1 MSRLLRRNILGII
14 FPDRS
19 ESESPLRRIL
29 VSLVIGILILAPVL
43 LLPSCAKTKYEKKVY
58 PNHHVEIVVED
69 YGVIKVEL
77 LTNEAPTTVNNFVAL
92 AESGFYNGST
102 FHRIIK
108 NFMVQGGMAP
118 ADWTGD
124 TPKSIT
130 GEFSAN
136 GIVNNIKHTR
146 GTISMA
152 RAGNDMNSATSQFF
166 ICQVDYPS
174 LDGQYAAFGHVTEG
188 MEVVDAMAEVPYGDN
203 GAVAPENQPVIKE
216 ILVID

>member
-1 MSRLLRRNILGII
+1 MSRILRRNILEIL
-14 FPDRS
+14 FPTKGD
-19 ESESPLRRIL
+19 SESPLRRVL
-29 VSLVIGILILAPVL
+29 VSLTIALLILALVF
-43 LLPSCAKTKYEKKVY
+43 LLPSCEKTKYEKTTY
-58 PNHHVEIVVED
+58 PNHHVEIEVQD

-77 LTNEAPTTVNNFVAL
+77 LTNEAPVTVNNFVAL

-118 ADWTGD
+118 SNWTGE
-124 TPKSIT
+124 TPKNIH

-136 GIVNNIKHTR
+136 GTTNNIKHTR

-152 RAGNDMNSATSQFF
+152 RTSDNMNSATSQFF

-174 LDGQYAAFGHVTEG
+174 LNGQYAAFGHVTEG

-203 GAVAPENQPVIKE
+203 GAVDPENQPVIKE
-216 ILVID
+216 IRVID

>member
-1 MSRLLRRNILGII
+1 MSRIIRRSILNIFFG
-14 FPDRS
+14 DRS
-19 ESESPLRRIL
+19 DDESPLRRLLIGLGIGVLIIAL
-29 VSLVIGILILAPVL
+29 VF
-43 LLPSCAKTKYEKKVY
+43 LLPSCSSTRYEKKDY
-58 PNHHVEIVVED
+58 PNHHVEIDVRD

-77 LTNEAPTTVNNFVAL
+77 ETNEAPETVNNFIAL

-118 ADWTGD
+118 EGWTGD
-124 TPKSIT
+124 TPKPIH

-136 GIVNNIKHTR
+136 GTTNNIKHTR

-152 RAGNDMNSATSQFF
+152 RTSLDMNSATSQFF

-174 LDGQYAAFGHVTEG
+174 LNGQYAAFGHVTEG
-188 MEVVDAMAEVPYGDN
+188 MEVVDAMAEVPYCEN
-203 GAVAPENQPVIKE
+203 GAVDAENQPVIEE
-216 ILVID
+216 IRVID